1 MNTPKTPEP
10 SDETILAVAEQHGI
24 DHDRL
29 RFLTGDESSGG
40 DASLRPS
47 TAALLT
53 DYRDLTDVRL
63 RSSVESVHGLYIA
76 ESSKIITR
84 ALAAGHVPRSFFM
97 SRRWFLR
104 LAETLGGEWA
114 SAAPILVGTE
124 AQVDGV
130 VRYHLHRGGLA
141 SMQRPAPLS
150 VADAVDGVRR
160 VVVVEDVVDHTN
172 LGAIFRSA
180 AGLGVD
186 AILLSPSCADPLYR
200 RSIRVS
206 MGTVFQV
213 PWARFSAWPQG
224 LRVLKEDGFTVAAL
238 ALEDDSVPLREFAAD
253 APDRVAMVMG
263 TEGDGLKRPT
273 LAEADTTVLI
283 PMAHG
288 VDSLNVAAATAVA
301 SYALQIIED
310 PAESNGFGS
319 VGPHR
324 AS

>member
-10 SDETILAVAEQHGI
+10 SDAAILEEAVRCGV
-24 DHDRL
+24 DRGRL
-29 RFLTGDESSGG
+29 RFIDDFHSPG
-40 DASLRPS
+40 DAE
-47 TAALLT
+47 TAALLV

-63 RSSVESVHGLYIA
+63 RTSMEAANGLYIA
-76 ESSKIITR
+76 ESTKIITR
-84 ALAAGHVPRSFFM
+84 ALAVGHAPRSFLM

-104 LAETLGGEWA
+104 LAEKLGGEWA
-114 SAAPILVGTE
+114 SAAPILLGTE
-124 AQVDGV
+124 AHVNEIAGF
-130 VRYHLHRGGLA
+130 HLHRGGLA
-141 SMQRPAPLS
+141 SMQRPAPLPLA
-150 VADAVDGVRR
+150 VAVEDARR

-213 PWARFSAWPQG
+213 PWARFAQWPQG
-224 LRVLKEDGFTVAAL
+224 LRALKSEGFTVAAL
-238 ALEDDSVPLREFAAD
+238 ALEENSVPLREFAD
-253 APDRVAMVMG
+253 GAPDRVAMVMG
-263 TEGDGLKRPT
+263 TEGDGLKKTT
-273 LAEADTTVLI
+273 LTEADTTVLI

-301 SYALQIIED
+301 SYALQIVEVSEK
-310 PAESNGFGS
+310 ALGRTS
-319 VGPHR
+319 
-324 AS
+324 